1 MTAGKNLYKIRP
13 RIARETLKI
22 TFGAISGQIVGFPQS
37 YKNNWKKKLEE
48 CLSEFPTIEICFSIF
63 F

>member
-1 MTAGKNLYKIRP
+1 MTAGRDPHKIRA

-37 YKNNWKKKLEE
+37 IKIIGKKLEE